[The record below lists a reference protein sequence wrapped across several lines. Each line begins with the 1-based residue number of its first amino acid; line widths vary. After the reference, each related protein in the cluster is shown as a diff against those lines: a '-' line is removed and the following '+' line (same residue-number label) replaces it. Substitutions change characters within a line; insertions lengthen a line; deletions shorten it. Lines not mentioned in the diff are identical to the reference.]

1 MNIQFFGAA
10 RTVTGSCFVI
20 ESETARFAI
29 DCGMHQG
36 STELEERNKHTD
48 DYAFDKLD
56 FILLTHAHMDHSGL
70 LPKAVQAGFRGK
82 IYCTEATQALLEIML
97 QDSGH
102 IQEMEA
108 DWLSRKRARQ
118 GLPPVAPLY
127 TVEDALNV
135 MPHVVPVYYDRKK
148 THPDS
153 GVHFAFRDAGHI
165 LGSSFLEVGIEEG
178 GVMRT
183 LVFSGDLGRTGSYL
197 MHNPEN
203 PETVKPDY
211 LFLESTYGDR
221 NHKSGEV
228 SVEELIEAIHYSYKK
243 NEKIIIPAFAIERT
257 QEILYILR
265 DLFKNKRIPADLPVY
280 LDSPLAI
287 KATRIFNSHVEFF
300 NEQVK
305 DMFLKGEEP
314 LKLPSLIF
322 AESTKDSQDL
332 NDVTGSAVI
341 ISASGMC
348 NAGRVRH
355 HLRHNIWRA
364 GASIVF
370 TGYQAVGTPG
380 RSIVD
385 GAKSITIRGE
395 ELAVKAKIF
404 TIGGFSGHAGQDQLV
419 DWVKGF
425 AHEGMHTFLVHGEEK
440 AQTALAARLKN
451 ETATKSILCPDTG
464 EVAPLDAAGTKVVE
478 SSPVEGQ
485 PVDWV
490 SMIKSMHISLKALEN
505 NISLIQG
512 KTEEEQMDLAD
523 KITELRV
530 YAKSIAN
537 PVDNSEPKQE
547 QEEPATGVKK
557 TATTKKNTASK
568 KATGIAK
575 KATAVDKTTKPAKK
589 ASAANKGGAAK
600 KTGTAKAKKKA

>member
-1 MNIQFFGAA
+1 MNIHFFGAA

-70 LPKAVQAGFRGK
+70 LPKAVQAGFRGN
-82 IYCTEATQALLEIML
+82 IYCTEATRALLEIML

-127 TVEDALNV
+127 TVEDALSV

-165 LGSSFLEVGIEEG
+165 LGSSFLEVGVEEG

-203 PETVKPDY
+203 PDTVKPDY

-300 NEQVK
+300 NEHVK
-305 DMFLKGEEP
+305 EMFLKGEEP

-332 NDVTGSAVI
+332 NEVTGSAVI

-355 HLRHNIWRA
+355 HLRHNIWRP

-385 GAKSITIRGE
+385 GAKSISIRGE

-425 AHEGMHTFLVHGEEK
+425 AHEGMQIFLVHGEEK
-440 AQTALAARLKN
+440 AQTALAARLKD
-451 ETATKSILCPDTG
+451 ETAAQNIICPDTG
-464 EVAPLDAAGTKVVE
+464 DVKPLDTAGTKVVE
-478 SSPVEGQ
+478 SSPATKR
-485 PVDWV
+485 PVDWM
-490 SMIKSMHISLKALEN
+490 SMIKSLYISLKALEN
-505 NISLIQG
+505 NIPLIHG
-512 KTEEEQMDLAD
+512 KTEQEQMDLAD
-523 KITELRV
+523 KLTELRV
-530 YAKSIAN
+530 YVKGIVN
-537 PVDNSEPKQE
+537 FVDNGEHKQE
-547 QEEPATGVKK
+547 QEEPATGTKK
-557 TATTKKNTASK
+557 TQGAKKATTTKKTTASK

-575 KATAVDKTTKPAKK
+575 KATAVDKTTPPAKK
-589 ASAANKGGAAK
+589 AGTTK